1 MSQVDGYQV
10 CRILRSDE
18 KTSHIPIIALSG
30 STQEKASALD
40 AGANLFMEKPF
51 DMSHLLSQV
60 DVLIRTEDE
69 YRRHYS
75 KQFIVD
81 PGKEEVPDADTAL
94 LARAMSY
101 IEENMDNTDYDVDE
115 FVSDMGIGRTV
126 LYQKIKNVTGMP
138 VKEFILDIRLRR
150 AAQLLKDSDL
160 TISEIA
166 YRTGFSNPKYFSVC
180 FRRRFDKTPSEH
192 RG

>member
-1 MSQVDGYQV
+1 
-10 CRILRSDE
+10 
-18 KTSHIPIIALSG
+18 
-30 STQEKASALD
+30 
-40 AGANLFMEKPF
+40 
-51 DMSHLLSQV
+51 
-60 DVLIRTEDE
+60 
-69 YRRHYS
+69 
-75 KQFIVD
+75 
-81 PGKEEVPDADTAL
+81 
-94 LARAMSY
+94 
-101 IEENMDNTDYDVDE
+101 MDNIDYDVDD
-115 FVSDMGIGRTV
+115 FMSDMGIGRTV

>member
-1 MSQVDGYQV
+1 MPFV
-10 CRILRSDE
+10 L
-18 KTSHIPIIALSG
+18 PFALSG